1 MTEAR
6 DVGPRASSHAKELA
20 SNCARAP
27 IWAAGQRRSAG
38 PLAQGS
44 LAGRENGW
52 LASTTNMTN
61 ECRSVVPLLDTLH
74 RRVGAG
80 ARLALAGTPV
90 NVNGRK
96 GCRFAGAG
104 SYGGLLDGE
113 ALSPIVVAPTGFA
126 S

>member
-1 MTEAR
+1 M
-6 DVGPRASSHAKELA
+6 
-20 SNCARAP
+20 
-27 IWAAGQRRSAG
+27 
-38 PLAQGS
+38 
-44 LAGRENGW
+44 AGREHGW

-74 RRVGAG
+74 RRVGAS

-113 ALSPIVVAPTGFA
+113 ALSPIVVAPTGIEPVFGRGHVFA
-126 S
+126 NTATRLEFPGPVRLPRD

>member
-20 SNCARAP
+20 SNCTRAP

-61 ECRSVVPLLDTLH
+61 ECRAVVPLLDTCIGVLGPAPALLLPAH
-74 RRVGAG
+74 R
-80 ARLALAGTPV
+80 
-90 NVNGRK
+90 
-96 GCRFAGAG
+96 
-104 SYGGLLDGE
+104 SM
-113 ALSPIVVAPTGFA
+113 
-126 S
+126 